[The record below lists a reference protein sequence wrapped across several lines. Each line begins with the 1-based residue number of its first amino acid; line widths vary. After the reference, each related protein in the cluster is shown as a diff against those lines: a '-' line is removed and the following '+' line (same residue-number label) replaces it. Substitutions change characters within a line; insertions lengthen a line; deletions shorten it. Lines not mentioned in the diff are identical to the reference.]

1 MNHVPRKVPKHSV
14 KRLQAKNK
22 IKDLIS
28 EKPNLS
34 IRKLAVDSEI
44 SYELAKMILKDDL
57 KLKPYKPP
65 VLHELQPADY
75 EKRVKFAQW
84 FLKLP
89 LNTVD

>member
-1 MNHVPRKVPKHSV
+1 VNHVPRKVLKHSV

-44 SYELAKMILKDDL
+44 SYEFARMILKDDL
-57 KLKPYKPP
+57 KLKLYKTLN
-65 VLHELQPADY
+65 VLHELQPAYY

-84 FLKLP
+84 FQ
-89 LNTVD
+89 NSR